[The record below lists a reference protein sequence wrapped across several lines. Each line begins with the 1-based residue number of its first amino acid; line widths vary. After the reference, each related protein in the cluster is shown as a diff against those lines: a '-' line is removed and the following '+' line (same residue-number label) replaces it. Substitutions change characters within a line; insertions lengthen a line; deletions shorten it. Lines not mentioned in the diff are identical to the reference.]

1 MTSDSVPPEI
11 SVVIPCYNEEENVRQ
26 IHAAVKAELEAHAR
40 SHEIILID
48 NGSSDA
54 TRPMMR
60 ALAAA
65 DPTTRV
71 ILNNRNYGQMR
82 SPTYAIFQAE
92 GSAVIAMCADFQDPP
107 ALIGPLIAQ
116 WRAGV
121 QVVLG
126 QRRSEPASFGTRMS
140 RALGYALLGRF
151 ADYPV
156 IPGAT
161 GFGLFGRACVDALA
175 AWNEPEPFF
184 RGMVVE
190 SGFRLAVIPFDRPQ
204 RAAGETK
211 NNWRTLFDFAVSG
224 LAGSSKSL
232 LRLPLIL
239 SVYAALATA
248 VLLAAV
254 LVCAVMGAGF
264 TGVVLLLAVQAGIFG
279 VLLAFLGLIGEQVRA
294 ISERTRNVPL
304 VIEEERIGFP
314 PGRELPSNRTFVKP
328 PGARSSDH
336 GSPEWASSG
345 EGRPGRGA
353 A

>member
-1 MTSDSVPPEI
+1 MTEQPEI

-26 IHAAVKAELEAHAR
+26 IHAAVKAELDAHAR
-40 SHEIILID
+40 SYEIILID
-48 NGSSDA
+48 NGSSDR

-60 ALAAA
+60 DLTAA
-65 DPTTRV
+65 DPQTRV

-116 WRAGV
+116 WRAGAE
-121 QVVLG
+121 VVLG
-126 QRRSEPASFGTRMS
+126 QRRSERASLGTRLS
-140 RALGYALLGRF
+140 RSIGYTLLGRF

-156 IPGAT
+156 ISGAT
-161 GFGLFGRACVDALA
+161 GFGLFSRACVDALA

-190 SGFRLAVIPFDRPQ
+190 SGFRLAVIPFDRPP

-211 NNWRTLFDFAVSG
+211 NNFRTLLDFAISG
-224 LAGSSKSL
+224 LAGSSKAL

-239 SVYAALATA
+239 SVYTALLTMLLLVALLISAIADGAHTGLLLLLVVQVGIFS
-248 VLLAAV
+248 VLL
-254 LVCAVMGAGF
+254 G
-264 TGVVLLLAVQAGIFG
+264 
-279 VLLAFLGLIGEQVRA
+279 FLGLIGEQVRA
-294 ISERTRNVPL
+294 IAERTRNVPL

-314 PGRELPSNRTFVKP
+314 PGRERPSSRTFVKP
-328 PGARSSDH
+328 AGPAAR
-336 GSPEWASSG
+336 
-345 EGRPGRGA
+345 
-353 A
+353 